1 MEKEFSYFFDWQNFK
16 ASNNLME
23 RAVAEFA
30 ANDAKYIVLTNN
42 LLEYCIS
49 EPNFFIL
56 FVKLLEKYGLKFSG
70 CHGLWSGVK
79 DLNCDDRQ
87 YRDISIA
94 NHKRAMGYAADA
106 GCKEYV
112 VHIGALCCYYPPYD
126 EQLMRDYACAT
137 LDQLVPEAEK
147 LGIIIAVENSF
158 EPTNTA
164 DEVLY
169 YINKFPSPAVG
180 VCYDAGH
187 ANIMTSVGKDKSRY
201 GEAMQLPWSNKIE
214 FEDHALEKLAPH
226 IVTCHLHDND
236 GYSDQHALPGNGIIN
251 WEKLIKDLS
260 ACPRILSMQAEIGI
274 KPDLSIRKLCQ
285 TFDAMKQYIR

>member
-1 MEKEFSYFFDWQNFK
+1 MEKEFSFFFDWQNYK
-16 ASNNLME
+16 ENNMME

-30 ANDAKYIVLTNN
+30 ANGAKYIVMTNN
-42 LLEYCIS
+42 LLDRCLD
-49 EPNFFIL
+49 EPNFFFL

-112 VHIGALCCYYPPYD
+112 VHIGALCCYYRPYD
-126 EQLMRDYACAT
+126 EQKMRDYACDT
-137 LDQLVPEAEK
+137 LEKIIPEAEK

-158 EPTNTA
+158 EPTNTT

-187 ANIMTSVGKDKSRY
+187 ANIMTGAGKDLSRY
-201 GEAMQLPWSNKIE
+201 GAPMQLPWANKIE

-236 GYSDQHALPGNGIIN
+236 GYSDQHALPGNGTIN

-260 ACPRILSMQAEIGI
+260 ACPRMLTMQAEVSMR
-274 KPDLSIRKLCQ
+274 PDLAIRKLCT
-285 TFDAMKQYIR
+285 TFDAMKKYIG

>member
-1 MEKEFSYFFDWQNFK
+1 MEKEFSFFFDWKNFQDY
-16 ASNNLME
+16 AMGE
-23 RAVAEFA
+23 RMLAEFA
-30 ANDAKYIVLTNN
+30 ANGAKNIVVTEY
-42 LLEYCIS
+42 LLERFLN
-49 EPNFFIL
+49 EPNFFCL
-56 FVKLLEKYGLKFSG
+56 FNKLVEKHGLKFSG

-87 YRDISIA
+87 YRPISIA
-94 NHKRAMGYAADA
+94 NHKRAMGYAAEA

-112 VHIGALCCYYPPYD
+112 VHIGALCCYYRPYD
-126 EQLMRDYACAT
+126 EQQMRDYACDT
-137 LDQLVPEAEK
+137 LENIIPEAEK

-158 EPTNTA
+158 EPTNTT

-180 VCYDAGH
+180 VCFDAGH
-187 ANIMTSVGKDKSRY
+187 ANIMTSVGKDITRY
-201 GEAMQLPWSNKIE
+201 GESLLLPWANKIE

-236 GYSDQHALPGNGIIN
+236 GYGDQHALPGTGSIN

-260 ACPRILSMQAEIGI
+260 ACPRMITMQAEVSIR
-274 KPDLSIRKLCQ
+274 PALSIRKLCE
-285 TFDAMKQYIR
+285 TFDAMKKYIG

>member
-16 ASNNLME
+16 DYPMLE
-23 RAVAEFA
+23 RMAAEFA
-30 ANDAKYIVLTNN
+30 ENGAKNIVITEN
-42 LLEYCIS
+42 LLERFLS
-49 EPNFFIL
+49 EPTFFYL
-56 FVKLLEKYGLKFSG
+56 FSKIIEKHGLKFAG

-87 YRDISIA
+87 YRPISIA
-94 NHKRAMGYAADA
+94 NHKRAMGYAAEA

-112 VHIGALCCYYPPYD
+112 VHIGALCCYYRPYD
-126 EQLMRDYACAT
+126 EQKMRDYACDT
-137 LDQLVPEAEK
+137 LENIIPEAEK

-169 YINKFPSPAVG
+169 YINKFPSPNVG

-187 ANIMTSVGKDKSRY
+187 ANIMNGIGKDKARY
-201 GEAMQLPWSNKIE
+201 GSGMQCCWANNIE
-214 FEDHALEKLAPH
+214 FENHALEKLAPH

-236 GYSDQHALPGNGIIN
+236 GYGDLHGLPGTGTIE

-260 ACPRILSMQAEIGI
+260 ACPRMITMQAEVSMQSGV
-274 KPDLSIRKLCQ
+274 SIRKLCT
-285 TFDAMKQYIR
+285 TFDAMKKYIG

>member
-1 MEKEFSYFFDWQNFK
+1 MEKEFSYFFDWQNYK
-16 ASNNLME
+16 ENNLME
-23 RAVAEFA
+23 RAIAEFA
-30 ANDAKYIVLTNN
+30 ANGAKYIVMTNN
-42 LLEYCIS
+42 LLDRCLD
-49 EPNFFIL
+49 EPNFFFL

-112 VHIGALCCYYPPYD
+112 VHIGALCCYYRPYD
-126 EQLMRDYACAT
+126 EQKMRDYACDT
-137 LDQLVPEAEK
+137 LEKIIPEAEK

-158 EPTNTA
+158 EPTNTT

-187 ANIMTSVGKDKSRY
+187 ANIMTGAGKDLSRY
-201 GEAMQLPWSNKIE
+201 GAPMQLPWANKIE

-236 GYSDQHALPGNGIIN
+236 GYSDQHALPGNGTIN

-260 ACPRILSMQAEIGI
+260 ACPRMLTMQAEISMR
-274 KPDLSIRKLCQ
+274 PDLAIRKLCT
-285 TFDAMKQYIR
+285 TFDAMKKYIG

>member
-94 NHKRAMGYAADA
+94 NHKRAMGYAADMMGQNGSVA
-106 GCKEYV
+106 V
-112 VHIGALCCYYPPYD
+112 MTVGAIY
-126 EQLMRDYACAT
+126 LMVYT
-137 LDQLVPEAEK
+137 
-147 LGIIIAVENSF
+147 F
-158 EPTNTA
+158 
-164 DEVLY
+164 
-169 YINKFPSPAVG
+169 
-180 VCYDAGH
+180 
-187 ANIMTSVGKDKSRY
+187 
-201 GEAMQLPWSNKIE
+201 
-214 FEDHALEKLAPH
+214 
-226 IVTCHLHDND
+226 
-236 GYSDQHALPGNGIIN
+236 
-251 WEKLIKDLS
+251 LIKK
-260 ACPRILSMQAEIGI
+260 AR
-274 KPDLSIRKLCQ
+274 
-285 TFDAMKQYIR
+285 